1 VTLERA
7 IAIAAEAHAGQ
18 WDKAGNPYILHPLRV
33 MLAVTATE
41 ERIVAALHDVVEDTP
56 WTLEALR
63 AEGFS
68 NVVVAA
74 VDAMTRRAGEDY
86 FEFVRRAAAHPIARP
101 VKIADLRDNM
111 DMARIAAPTA
121 RDDARIDRYREAL
134 RMLRELTRPH
144 PSRRSHACDDCL

>member
-18 WDKAGNPYILHPLRV
+18 RDKAGNPYILHPLRV
-33 MLAVTATE
+33 MLAVTATD
-41 ERIVAALHDVVEDTP
+41 ERIVAVLHDVVEDTP

-63 AEGFS
+63 AEGFP
-68 NVVVAA
+68 NDVVAA
-74 VDAMTRRAGEDY
+74 IDAMTRRDGEDY
-86 FEFVRRAAAHPIARP
+86 VEFVRRAAAHPLARP

-111 DMARIAAPTA
+111 DTACIAVPTA

-134 RMLRELTRPH
+134 RMIGEPV
-144 PSRRSHACDDCL
+144 